1 MLTILMSICFVAGML
16 VAGLLCHRE
25 MASMGLSKSPKRD
38 PNQKYP
44 FTRAKILLTELETSV
59 LDILQHEAGR
69 DRLVF
74 CKLQLTAIATI
85 PPRTERGEFLQK
97 LAGSRTLDFVIAN
110 ASDFS
115 PIMAIQMPG
124 KSEDVEV
131 ITDAMKSIK
140 MPLVVL
146 PSQKAYDVAQL
157 HELILSATGKA
168 SK

>member
-1 MLTILMSICFVAGML
+1 MITILMSICFVAGML
-16 VAGLLCHRE
+16 VAGILCHRE
-25 MASMGLSKSPKRD
+25 MAAMGVGKTPKRD

-44 FTRAKILLTELETSV
+44 FTRTPALLSELETSV

-74 CKLQLTAIATI
+74 CKLQLTTIATI

-124 KSEDVEV
+124 KSDDIEI

-157 HELILSATGKA
+157 HELILKAT
-168 SK
+168 SKNSE